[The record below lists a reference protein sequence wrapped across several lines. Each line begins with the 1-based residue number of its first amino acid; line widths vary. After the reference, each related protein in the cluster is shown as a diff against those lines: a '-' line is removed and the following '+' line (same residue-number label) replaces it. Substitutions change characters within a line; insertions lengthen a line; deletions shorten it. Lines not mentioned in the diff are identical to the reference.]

1 MEQRF
6 REIVNLF
13 SKYTLGYQVHDELLI
28 ESHRDCADKVAEIL
42 RFEME
47 NAEELA
53 VPLIAEVSVGE
64 NWYDNK

>member
-1 MEQRF
+1 M
-6 REIVNLF
+6 
-13 SKYTLGYQVHDELLI
+13 HDELLI